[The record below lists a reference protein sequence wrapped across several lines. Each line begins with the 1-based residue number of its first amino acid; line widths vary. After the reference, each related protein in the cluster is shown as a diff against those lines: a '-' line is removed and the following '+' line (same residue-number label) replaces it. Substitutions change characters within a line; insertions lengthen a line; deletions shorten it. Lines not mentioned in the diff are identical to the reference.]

1 MGISPYLRSLRERLG
16 NELLLMPAVSV
27 LAWDADGRLLLV
39 RELQTGLWQTIGGSV
54 EPDEA
59 PLDAAV
65 REAREE
71 AGVEVHIDAIRA
83 VLGGPQF
90 RLTYPNGDLVSYVS
104 MVLDAHV
111 LSGEPRPDGEET
123 SAVAWFARSE
133 LHEAELTDFS
143 RELLRSAGVIGSE
156 QAERGRAVAAAAA
169 AARRS
174 GDERR

>member
-1 MGISPYLRSLRERLG
+1 MAISPYLRSLRERVG

-27 LAWDADGRLLLV
+27 LAWDPDGRLLLV

-65 REAREE
+65 REAHEE
-71 AGVEVHIDAIRA
+71 AGVEVRIDAIRA

-90 RLTYPNGDLVSYVS
+90 RLTYPDGDLVSYVS

-111 LSGEPRPDGEET
+111 VGGEPRPDGEET
-123 SAVAWFARSE
+123 SAVAWFAPGE
-133 LHEAELTDFS
+133 LHEAELTDFT
-143 RELLRSAGVIGSE
+143 RELLLSAGVISAE
-156 QAERGRAVAAAAA
+156 EAERGRAAAAA

-174 GDERR
+174 GDGRR

>member
-1 MGISPYLRSLRERLG
+1 MAISPYLRRLREHVG

-27 LAWDADGRLLLV
+27 LAWDEDGRLLLV
-39 RELQTGLWQTIGGSV
+39 RELETGLWQTIGGSV

-71 AGVEVHIDAIRA
+71 AGVDVSILTIRA

-111 LSGEPRPDGEET
+111 VGGEPQPDGEET
-123 SAVAWFARSE
+123 SAVAWFAPAE
-133 LHEAELTDFS
+133 LFEAELTDFT
-143 RELLRSAGVIGSE
+143 RELLLEAGVISAG
-156 QAERGRAVAAAAA
+156 QADRLRAAAAE
-169 AARRS
+169 RRS
-174 GDERR
+174 SDGQR